1 MTLAFLSLPP
11 ANVPFVFNL
20 VKQPP
25 PPPSCLLE
33 PVPTWDRGLRST
45 DNLPFSHRTHP
56 LAILPSF
63 DHKLAYISPSFDH
76 KLAYI
81 SPSFDH
87 KLALYSTKRRIYA
100 LVYISPSLGE
110 FVDVGSHPC
119 RVKYQ
124 ALSLIHL
131 YILTHTTPTP
141 VDCWVR

>member
-56 LAILPSF
+56 LAISPSF

-124 ALSLIHL
+124 ALSHSLL
-131 YILTHTTPTP
+131 YLNPHNPDTG
-141 VDCWVR
+141 

>member
-81 SPSFDH
+81 SSSFDH

-124 ALSLIHL
+124 ALSHSPL
-131 YILTHTTPTP
+131 YLNPHNPDTG
-141 VDCWVR
+141 

>member
-124 ALSLIHL
+124 ALSHSL